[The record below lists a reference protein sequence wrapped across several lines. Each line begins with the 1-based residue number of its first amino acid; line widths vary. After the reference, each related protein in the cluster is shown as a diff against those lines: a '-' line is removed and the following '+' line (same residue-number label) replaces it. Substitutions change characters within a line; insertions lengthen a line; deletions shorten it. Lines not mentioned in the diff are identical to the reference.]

1 MMARFSLFVPLM
13 CLLLALLVQAAP
25 LADREVVAAKKTTKN
40 FYLLAA
46 PTKSVK
52 DPNAIGLNLVD
63 PYYQPNYLLRVQQ
76 GGGSYSQFNLTS

>member
-1 MMARFSLFVPLM
+1 MMARLSLLAPLI

-25 LADREVVAAKKTTKN
+25 LADRDVVAAKKVTKN

-52 DPNAIGLNLVD
+52 DPNAIGLNLFD
-63 PYYQPNYLLRVQQ
+63 PYYQPNFLLRAQE
-76 GGGSYSQFNLTS
+76 GGATYSQFNLTS